1 MERVVA
7 VMVAVMVVMGVAE
20 GMVGG
25 GGFVGNEH
33 QGSVGME
40 RVMGVLEEVG
50 VEVGRGEVEE
60 VVKSVFGVGEEDG
73 GGREIGFAEFVGL
86 VMDGRLGMTSS
97 QVEKV
102 LVLVMGGGDGGD
114 GVGGDVVGD
123 EVGGDGVDDV
133 VGDGVGDDEDGEN
146 GEHDEGDEHDEHEDD
161 DGEEDRMREKTNAV
175 IRTGVMVMVGGW
187 LVRRGYRNGLR
198 RANIFHPSSLALIG
212 LGGVVGG
219 VGVYA
224 LLGPVMFGS
233 GVALVI
239 GSAAFLLLRLRST

>member
-1 MERVVA
+1 
-7 VMVAVMVVMGVAE
+7 
-20 GMVGG
+20 
-25 GGFVGNEH
+25 
-33 QGSVGME
+33 
-40 RVMGVLEEVG
+40 
-50 VEVGRGEVEE
+50 
-60 VVKSVFGVGEEDG
+60 
-73 GGREIGFAEFVGL
+73 
-86 VMDGRLGMTSS
+86 MTSS

-114 GVGGDVVGD
+114 EVRGD
-123 EVGGDGVDDV
+123 EVGGDEVGGDEVGDGVRGDEVDDEVDDV
-133 VGDGVGDDEDGEN
+133 VGDGVGDEVGDGVGDDEN
-146 GEHDEGDEHDEHEDD
+146 GEDDEDDEHEDD

-233 GVALVI
+233 GVAIVI
-239 GSAAFLLLRLRST
+239 GSAAFLVLRLRST